1 MKKTLTL
8 LLAIFTFQSF
18 AQQGDGVK
26 KTYKASINLKEI
38 SKVSFPE
45 PHIASLKAEDLL
57 VDGTGTAPWRFG
69 WNNFTNL
76 STSNSGTWT
85 NLPNGDRIWHLFI
98 ECENALTINLTFA
111 QTDIPTGNQLYVF
124 NPQKDFILGCFT
136 TNHLFDG
143 QLGTELVPGSQAIV
157 EYYVPKNNEQGNIQI
172 STVTH
177 GYRTASD
184 FQEKAFG
191 SSGAC
196 NRNVNCSEGLPWTLE
211 RNAAV
216 MLVSGSNGFCSGS
229 LVNNTLNDG
238 KPYVLTADHCYSNP
252 ASWIFRFNWQSADCN
267 NPATSPTFQS
277 LSGAVLRARA
287 TASDFCLV
295 EITGGLTAGTVPVS
309 YTPYFSGWDHS
320 GNTPTSAVGIH
331 HPSGD
336 IKKISFENQAL
347 ISTTF
352 GSCPANSH
360 WGVTNWDSGVTE
372 GGSSGS
378 PLYDQ
383 NHRII
388 GQLHG
393 GASACGGANLSD
405 EYGKFSESWEPAGS
419 NTTNQLKCWLDP
431 NNSGAAFINGFDPLN
446 ATVAALDAGLS
457 GPILELTTFC
467 GTNYTPKVTIANSG
481 TTTLTSAIVTYSIDG
496 GANQIY
502 NWNGSLAQWQT
513 ALITLPSVTL
523 AAGNHTLSASVA
535 SPNAGI
541 DENAMN
547 DATNTSV
554 TVDAIDQT
562 MGLLK
567 VTLLTDNYPDETYME
582 LTSSNGTV
590 VWSEGNESFVGNY
603 GTGNS
608 PAPTD
613 PTTPLAG
620 NTTYNYDIPVSI
632 TDCYTFTIYD
642 YYGDGVGASQWG
654 GSNVDGN
661 LTLMDNTSAVIYTLT
676 AADFG
681 AQVSDIVKNTDNSGI
696 AEIGSAQ
703 WKLYPNPAEDNLNI
717 SLQSSQANELF
728 LIDIY
733 GKVILRQEIQ
743 GNEVQLNTQN
753 LSNGTYFV
761 HVNFV
766 NGSRSVKSFVK
777 R

>member
-1 MKKTLTL
+1 MKKTFTL

-18 AQQGDGVK
+18 AQQGDGWK
-26 KTYKASINLKEI
+26 KTYKSSVNLKQI
-38 SKVSFPE
+38 NKVSFQE
-45 PHIASLKAEDLL
+45 PNIETLKAEDAL

-69 WNNFTNL
+69 WNNYTNL
-76 STSNSGTWT
+76 NTSNAGTWT
-85 NLPNGDRIWHLFI
+85 TLPNGDRLWQLLI
-98 ECENALTINLTFA
+98 ECENAQTINLTFA
-111 QTDIPTGNQLYVF
+111 QTEIPSGNQLYVF
-124 NPQKDFILGCFT
+124 NPKKDLILGSFT
-136 TNHLFDG
+136 ANHLFDG
-143 QLGTELVPGSQAIV
+143 QLGAELISGSQTIV
-157 EYYVPKNNEQGNIQI
+157 EYFVPKNNPQGHIQI

-177 GYRTASD
+177 GYRTAID

-191 SSGAC
+191 SSGSC

-229 LVNNTLNDG
+229 LINNTLNDS

-252 ASWIFRFNWQSADCN
+252 ASWIFRFNWQATDCN

-277 LSGAVLRARA
+277 LSGAALRARA
-287 TASDFCLV
+287 SASDFCLV
-295 EITGGLTAGTVPVS
+295 EITGGLSAGTVPAS

-336 IKKISFENQAL
+336 IKKISFENQPL

-352 GSCPANSH
+352 GGSPANSH
-360 WGVTNWDSGVTE
+360 WGVTYWDSGVTE

-393 GASACGGANLSD
+393 GASACGATNLSD
-405 EYGKFSESWEPAGS
+405 EYGKISYSWEPVGS
-419 NTTNQLKCWLDP
+419 NTTNQLKHWLDP
-431 NNSGAAFINGFDPLN
+431 NNSGAEFINGFDPSN

-457 GPILELTTFC
+457 SPLLELTAFC

-481 TTTLTSAIVTYSIDG
+481 TSVLTSAVVTYSIDA
-496 GANQIY
+496 GANQTV
-502 NWNGSLAQWQT
+502 NWSGSLAQWQT
-513 ALITLPSVTL
+513 ELITLPSVML
-523 AAGNHTLSASVA
+523 AAGNHTFSASVA

-541 DENAMN
+541 DENTFN
-547 DATNTSV
+547 DMTNTSL
-554 TVDAIDQT
+554 TVNAIDET
-562 MGLLK
+562 IGLLK

-613 PTTPLAG
+613 PTAPLVA
-620 NTTYNYDIPVSI
+620 NTTYNYDIPLSI

-642 YYGDGVGASQWG
+642 YYGDGLGAAQWG
-654 GSNVDGN
+654 GSNIDGN
-661 LTLMDNTSAVIYTLT
+661 LTLLNHTSAVLYTLS
-676 AADFG
+676 APDFG
-681 AQVSDIVKNTDNSGI
+681 AQVETIVKSTDDSGI
-696 AEIGSAQ
+696 DEFGTAQ
-703 WKLYPNPAEDNLNI
+703 WNLFPNPVKDVLNVTI
-717 SLQSSQANELF
+717 QNGQANEW
-728 LIDIY
+728 LIVDVY
-733 GKVILRQEIQ
+733 GKTILRQEVQ
-743 GNEVQLNTQN
+743 GNQVQLNTQN

-761 HVNFV
+761 RVNFV
-766 NGSRSVKSFVK
+766 NGSTSVKSFVK
-777 R
+777 Q